1 MTPKGLRRVILQLRE
16 SKGMT
21 QRDLAAKARVTP
33 GYIAQLEMGLRNPS
47 LASLRKLAKAL
58 GVSMDD
64 LMTDQQEK
72 LRRLK
77 AAEVLREAAF
87 GGRTRTW
94 FEGVLPHH
102 PDPYIADATEALA
115 EAGLIA
121 ETKDHRAYRAT
132 EHGRRF
138 LKENG
143 LDDPRWIIRAS
154 TIDFP

>member
-1 MTPKGLRRVILQLRE
+1 
-16 SKGMT
+16 
-21 QRDLAAKARVTP
+21 
-33 GYIAQLEMGLRNPS
+33 MGLRDLS

-87 GGRTRTW
+87 GGRTRPW
-94 FEGVLPHH
+94 FEGALPDH
-102 PDPYIADATEALA
+102 PDPYVADATKALE

-121 ETKDHRAYRAT
+121 ETTDHRSYRAT
-132 EHGRRF
+132 QRGRQF
-138 LKENG
+138 LKGERTRRSAVDHPG
-143 LDDPRWIIRAS
+143 SDDRLSVGQRGAPVRLAQPGAWAHTPTVSRRREWTRRS
-154 TIDFP
+154 